1 MRRRWRLDRDG
12 WRELPRYLGAL
23 LTGPMDLYDA
33 ERGTRRLQRI
43 MPRFIRTIGTLTIAI
58 GLAMAQGTHLEPP
71 HRPDRLLCNGG
82 PPSHRPEDADGPL

>member
-23 LTGPMDLYDA
+23 LTGPMDLYYA

-43 MPRFIRTIGTLTIAI
+43 MPRFVTTIGTLTSAGAPI
-58 GLAMAQGTHLEPP
+58 TT
-71 HRPDRLLCNGG
+71 R
-82 PPSHRPEDADGPL
+82 